1 MGTPPVRESSDAL
14 SAKDVLESIPAS
26 APVPA
31 GTGFGTPAATDS
43 DGPPWVTPPEDG
55 RPAPDTR
62 RPRDVLIV
70 YVDGLLDFRHLDD
83 MVLKP
88 LLFDR
93 PHPGDG
99 ATNPAEWLQLHAVP
113 VGETRVVDTLSR
125 AIQSILAGEAGLFV
139 EGSDR
144 ALIASIRGWE
154 KRSIQEPNTEQ
165 VIRGPREGFVETLRV
180 NTSLVRRKIRTPK
193 LKVEALNLG
202 TLTNTDVV
210 ILYID
215 GVVDNQ
221 VLEEVRQRVRDIQI
235 DGILETGYIEE
246 FIEDCWWS
254 PFPTL
259 MDTERPDVVAAQL
272 LEGRVAILVD
282 GTPYALVAPMT
293 FWMGL
298 QANEDY
304 YARSMIATAIRWLRL
319 CFGFIALFLPSFY
332 VALVSFQQEMV
343 PTTFLLNVAASQEAT
358 PFPAVVE
365 AFLMEFMFET
375 LREAGVRLPKAVGSA
390 ISIVGALVIGQAAVQ
405 AGIVSAPMVIVVA
418 TTGIASFTIPRFSIG
433 IAIRLLRFPLL
444 FLAGTLGFFGITVGL
459 IAILIHL
466 SMLRSFGVP
475 YFEPLAPLNGWHLRD
490 VLIRA
495 PRWALWKRPQT
506 ATDRNRKRLKP
517 GQKPSPPN

>member
-1 MGTPPVRESSDAL
+1 MEQTLMQIFQNCSDVVFRRVTIDERARP
-14 SAKDVLESIPAS
+14 AGPTQVDDPAAS
-26 APVPA
+26 AA
-31 GTGFGTPAATDS
+31 TP
-43 DGPPWVTPPEDG
+43 
-55 RPAPDTR
+55 RTR
-62 RPRDVLIV
+62 DLLIV

-88 LLFDR
+88 LLFDEPR
-93 PHPGDG
+93 HDA
-99 ATNPAEWLQLHAVP
+99 ATNPAEWLQMCAVP
-113 VGETRVVDTLSR
+113 VGETRVVGTLSEAVR
-125 AIQSILAGEAGLFV
+125 RILAGDAGMFIQ
-139 EGSDR
+139 GSDR
-144 ALIASIRGWE
+144 AVMASIRGWE
-154 KRSIQEPNTEQ
+154 KRTIEEPNSEQ

-180 NTSLVRRKIRTPK
+180 NTSLVRRRIRSPK
-193 LKVEALNLG
+193 LKVEALSLG
-202 TLTNTDVV
+202 TLTNTDVA
-210 ILYID
+210 ILYIE
-215 GVVDNQ
+215 GVADETV
-221 VLEEVRQRVRDIQI
+221 VEEVRQRVRDIQI
-235 DGILETGYIEE
+235 DGVLETGYIEE

-259 MDTERPDVVAAQL
+259 MDTERPDIVAAQL

-304 YARSMIATAIRWLRL
+304 YARAMIATAIRWLRL

-365 AFLMEFMFET
+365 AFMMEFMFET
-375 LREAGVRLPKAVGSA
+375 LREAGVRLPRAVGSA

-418 TTGIASFTIPRFSIG
+418 TTGIASFTIPRFAVG

-444 FLAGTLGFFGITVGL
+444 FLAGTLGFFGITIGL

-475 YFEPLAPLNGWHLRD
+475 YFEPLAPMQGWHLRD

-506 ATDRNRKRLKP
+506 ATDGNRVRLKP